1 MGLQLIVHC
10 ENERE
15 IIDSLKDIV
24 DSCEGFFIDNNLF
37 GLSIPTNVLD
47 LVDEDNIWL
56 ALEKFDVYDLWSGN
70 WHYKKMI
77 HPS

>member
-24 DSCEGFFIDNNLF
+24 DSCERFFIDNNLF

-47 LVDEDNIWL
+47 LVGEDDIWII
-56 ALEKFDVYDLWSGN
+56 LEKFDVYDLWSGN
-70 WHYKKMI
+70 WHYKK
-77 HPS
+77 

>member
-1 MGLQLIVHC
+1 MGLQLIVHY
-10 ENERE
+10 ENESE

-47 LVDEDNIWL
+47 LIGEDDIWIT
-56 ALEKFDVYDLWSGN
+56 LEKFDVYDLWSGN
-70 WHYKKMI
+70 WHYKK
-77 HPS
+77 